1 MNMIQSKRRRRTTL
15 AIGAGVVSAL
25 FIVGGC
31 ATERPTTNQNLEQ
44 RIQSA
49 RTETDHRDIAN
60 TYDQQ
65 ATADKALAEKHRNFA
80 KSYAKSW
87 TPTPPWNNKGGVT
100 IKVNPAMVKHCENL
114 ANLYEQ
120 TSKANLELAAEH
132 RSAAIGET
140 K

>member
-1 MNMIQSKRRRRTTL
+1 MNMTQSNHRRPTTL
-15 AIGAGVVSAL
+15 AIGAIAISAL

-31 ATERPTTNQNLEQ
+31 ATERPTTNQSLEQ
-44 RIQSA
+44 RIENA

-65 ATADKALAEKHRNFA
+65 ASADKALAEKHRNFA

-87 TPTPPWNNKGGVT
+87 TPAPPWNNKGGAT
-100 IKVNPAMVKHCENL
+100 IKGNPAMVKHCENL

-120 TSKANLELAAEH
+120 ASKANLELAASH

>member
-1 MNMIQSKRRRRTTL
+1 MNMTQSKQRRSTTL
-15 AIGAGVVSAL
+15 AIGAAAISAL

-44 RIQSA
+44 RIENA

-65 ATADKALAEKHRNFA
+65 ANADKALAEKHRNFA

-87 TPTPPWNNKGGVT
+87 TPAPPWNNKGGAT
-100 IKVNPAMVKHCENL
+100 TKGNPAMVKHCENL

-120 TSKANLELAAEH
+120 ASKANLELAASH
-132 RSAAIGET
+132 RSAALGET